1 MADLIKHKGIVE
13 KIDGSHVTVRIVQT
27 SACSSCSAKGLCNAS
42 ESKEKLIDVYQSQ
55 VPCRVGEE
63 VVVCGTTSM
72 GMRAVF
78 LAFGIPLLILLASLF
93 VSMRMT
99 DDDALL
105 SAYPLLISTD
115 ILLKIEQTFL
125 DETDNFYYFKQHTLC
140 FPQTYYSIF
149 CNSCNARCTIGSVS
163 Q

>member
-105 SAYPLLISTD
+105 SAVIALCAVIPYYLIIYLCKDKLDRTFSFT
-115 ILLKIEQTFL
+115 IEKHNNQ
-125 DETDNFYYFKQHTLC
+125 
-140 FPQTYYSIF
+140 
-149 CNSCNARCTIGSVS
+149 
-163 Q
+163 